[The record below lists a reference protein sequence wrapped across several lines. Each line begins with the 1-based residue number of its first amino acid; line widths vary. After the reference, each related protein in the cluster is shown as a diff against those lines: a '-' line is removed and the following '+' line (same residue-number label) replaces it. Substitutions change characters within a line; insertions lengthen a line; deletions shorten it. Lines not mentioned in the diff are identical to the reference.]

1 MPIKYPESF
10 TSTELD
16 RLSCSSRG
24 RSTSR
29 DRESS
34 SDYHLSKH
42 HYTPPSKASD
52 LPESAGVHL
61 NRYSRA
67 YAEKAGDTAVS
78 SIKLARVMYD
88 FHALASRELS
98 AKKDDIVIIR
108 RPVNHNWA
116 EVEDPQS
123 GLKVRIKGH
132 FLSFLFFLL
141 SQDG

>member
-1 MPIKYPESF
+1 MRIKYPESF

-42 HYTPPSKASD
+42 HFAPRSKASE

-61 NRYSRA
+61 TRYSRA
-67 YAEKAGDTAVS
+67 FAEKGDAIS

-98 AKKDDIVIIR
+98 AKKGDIVIIR

-123 GLKVRIKGH
+123 GLKVSSVH
-132 FLSFLFFLL
+132 
-141 SQDG
+141 

>member
-1 MPIKYPESF
+1 M
-10 TSTELD
+10 
-16 RLSCSSRG
+16 SCSSRG

-34 SDYHLSKH
+34 SDYHLTKH
-42 HYTPPSKASD
+42 HFAPPIKASD

-67 YAEKAGDTAVS
+67 FAEKADAIS

-88 FHALASRELS
+88 FNALASRELS
-98 AKKDDIVIIR
+98 AKKGDILIIR

-123 GLKVRIKGH
+123 GLKVRSKLLT
-132 FLSFLFFLL
+132 FSFIVY
-141 SQDG
+141 